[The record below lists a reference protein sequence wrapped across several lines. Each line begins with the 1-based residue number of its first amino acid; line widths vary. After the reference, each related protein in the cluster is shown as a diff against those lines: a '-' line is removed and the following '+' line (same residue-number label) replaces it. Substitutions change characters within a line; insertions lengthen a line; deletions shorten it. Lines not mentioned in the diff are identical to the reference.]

1 MSLVAFG
8 NLLLLVACVLSPI
21 PTTNKN
27 ETQKT
32 VGSFAYFR
40 DSRVGRIEHCSG
52 CGRNE
57 PVK

>member
-1 MSLVAFG
+1 MSLVAFA
-8 NLLLLVACVLSPI
+8 NLSLLVVCVLSPVL
-21 PTTNKN
+21 TTNKN
-27 ETQKT
+27 ENQKT